1 MGTFYIRRRDDGPEV
16 SDYLIFSAR
25 FNKWGDGFGF
35 FATEEWLKH
44 VIIVGW
50 ITGR

>member
-1 MGTFYIRRRDDGPEV
+1 MDSGV